1 MRRKDGSAIITEHTV
16 TEIVDDSGQRT
27 GLVRVVRDVTERK
40 RAEEELTKH
49 REHLAELVEERTAE
63 LQVEVSERRRAEQA
77 LRESEEQ
84 YRAIFEQA
92 ADSIVLI
99 DAETGAF
106 VEFND
111 RAHQALGY
119 SRQEFEKRRISDFDV
134 IQAPE
139 EVAKHIRK
147 IIEEGAETFET
158 KHRTKD
164 GDIRDIQ
171 VSARA
176 ISLRGRHFI
185 QGIWRDVS
193 ERRRAEK
200 ALRESEERFRGLAEA
215 TFEGLAIHD
224 KGRIIDANQTYAS
237 MFGYE
242 PSEVIGMHAL
252 DFAAPESRD
261 LVQQRLL
268 SGSKEPFEAVGLR
281 KDGSTFA
288 GEVWGRVLP
297 YRGRMITV
305 TAVRDVS
312 ERKRAEEALQRARE
326 EIESRVER
334 RVQQVNGYGLTF
346 RELTVLHLV
355 AAGESDK
362 EIASVLG
369 ISPLT
374 VHKHIANILGKMG
387 ASCRTEAGVRALREG
402 LLE

>member
-1 MRRKDGSAIITEHTV
+1 M

-63 LQVEVSERRRAEQA
+63 LQVEVSERRRAEQ
-77 LRESEEQ
+77 
-84 YRAIFEQA
+84 
-92 ADSIVLI
+92 
-99 DAETGAF
+99 
-106 VEFND
+106 
-111 RAHQALGY
+111 
-119 SRQEFEKRRISDFDV
+119 
-134 IQAPE
+134 
-139 EVAKHIRK
+139 
-147 IIEEGAETFET
+147 
-158 KHRTKD
+158 
-164 GDIRDIQ
+164 
-171 VSARA
+171 
-176 ISLRGRHFI
+176 
-185 QGIWRDVS
+185 
-193 ERRRAEK
+193 

>member
-139 EVAKHIRK
+139 EVA
-147 IIEEGAETFET
+147 
-158 KHRTKD
+158 
-164 GDIRDIQ
+164 
-171 VSARA
+171 
-176 ISLRGRHFI
+176 
-185 QGIWRDVS
+185 
-193 ERRRAEK
+193 
-200 ALRESEERFRGLAEA
+200 
-215 TFEGLAIHD
+215 
-224 KGRIIDANQTYAS
+224 
-237 MFGYE
+237 
-242 PSEVIGMHAL
+242 
-252 DFAAPESRD
+252 
-261 LVQQRLL
+261 
-268 SGSKEPFEAVGLR
+268 
-281 KDGSTFA
+281 
-288 GEVWGRVLP
+288 
-297 YRGRMITV
+297 
-305 TAVRDVS
+305 
-312 ERKRAEEALQRARE
+312 
-326 EIESRVER
+326 
-334 RVQQVNGYGLTF
+334 
-346 RELTVLHLV
+346 
-355 AAGESDK
+355 
-362 EIASVLG
+362 
-369 ISPLT
+369 
-374 VHKHIANILGKMG
+374 
-387 ASCRTEAGVRALREG
+387 
-402 LLE
+402 